1 MTKKISKE
9 AEIDRTKCM
18 LYLPHHIRAYPY
30 PGGHIAQISHVHQI
44 SSQYDYLR
52 GHNIRG
58 VASPRTRVVYPPIR
72 AVSLIQRLAVRKE
85 YFSSISHSPLKQS
98 GGGARGVQSNL
109 SAHNSSHSSS
119 PCDTPSGGRPT
130 KNSHRILAPNRGCR
144 LSPGGRTLGRTS
156 TPRPGGWYAPSPSR
170 ASTSAIPA

>member
-1 MTKKISKE
+1 
-9 AEIDRTKCM
+9 M
-18 LYLPHHIRAYPY
+18 LYLPYPILL
-30 PGGHIAQISHVHQI
+30 GI
-44 SSQYDYLR
+44 SSQRLSVVNLR

-130 KNSHRILAPNRGCR
+130 KNSHRILAPNRGVGF
-144 LSPGGRTLGRTS
+144 PGGTLGRTS